1 MFRFAAFRGAILA
14 AAVAMF
20 TGNGAFAEELKI
32 GDAAPAFAVTGID
45 GQEYSLEDL
54 SKDVDVVVVCF
65 TCSGC
70 PVAQAYEERLIEF
83 NKKYQDKKV
92 AFVAVNSNNATED
105 LEGMKSR
112 AKDKGYNFL
121 YAFDSSGKA
130 AENYGAKVT
139 PEFFIIHKGKVAY
152 HGAFDDKQK
161 EPTESYVANAVD
173 ALLSGSAPK
182 VAETKA
188 FGCGIKK
195 AK

>member
-1 MFRFAAFRGAILA
+1 MIRIAALPAAILTAAFALVFA
-14 AAVAMF
+14 
-20 TGNGAFAEELKI
+20 NSAFAEDLKI

-92 AFVAVNSNNATED
+92 AFVAVNSNNATEN

-121 YAFDSSGKA
+121 YAFDASGKT
-130 AENYGAKVT
+130 AESYGAKVT

-161 EPTESYVANAVD
+161 EPTESYVGNAVD
-173 ALLSGSAPK
+173 ALLTGDAPK